1 MSYRDDA
8 DALLAR
14 TQALETDVRRLEAE
28 LAIALGRAGGGRKS
42 ADWIGTLIAKLPAG
56 EQDLVVDL
64 VGLLVTRRDYPSL
77 ASVTSDGLEPLI
89 ARLRVAFAARSGA
102 AR

>member
-1 MSYRDDA
+1 MAYRDDA

-14 TQALETDVRRLEAE
+14 TQALEGDVRRLEAE
-28 LAIALGRAGGGRKS
+28 LAAARADRPR
-42 ADWIGTLIAKLPAG
+42 ARNPEWMTALIAKLPAG

-77 ASVTSDGLEPLI
+77 DGVTSDGLEPLI
-89 ARLRVAFAARSGA
+89 ARLRLAFAVRP
-102 AR
+102 RQER

>member
-14 TQALETDVRRLEAE
+14 TQALEIDVRRLEAE
-28 LAIALGRAGGGRKS
+28 LAAARGRTERPRKPTG
-42 ADWIGTLIAKLPAG
+42 DWIGTLMAKLPAG
-56 EQDLVVDL
+56 EQDLIVDL

-77 ASVTSDGLEPLI
+77 ESVTSDGLEPLI
-89 ARLRVAFAARSGA
+89 VRLRQAFAARP
-102 AR
+102 R